1 MRFDL
6 LVQEFLHDAIVEKKI
21 SIFGADF
28 WRPLV
33 NVKDMSEACILAIKG
48 DKKTISGEIFNVGS
62 DKENFTKRELANYI
76 KKKIPETKIEIIT
89 TREDPRNYRVSFE
102 KIEKKLMFTTKET
115 VQESIDEILKEIIS
129 GKIDPRDT
137 EFSNISKL
145 TQNIKTFE
153 SYSM

>member
-6 LVQEFLHDAIVEKKI
+6 LVQEFLRDAIVEKKI

-89 TREDPRNYRVSFE
+89 IREDPRNYRVSFE
-102 KIEKKLMFTTKET
+102 KIEKKFCFLNFYH
-115 VQESIDEILKEIIS
+115 I
-129 GKIDPRDT
+129 
-137 EFSNISKL
+137 
-145 TQNIKTFE
+145 
-153 SYSM
+153 